1 MQVASV
7 SAALAVLQEADRL
20 LEGWECPTCTA
31 ATGSA
36 NCCRFALTGREP
48 WLTEAEWRVI
58 REELQRA
65 KRSLPPLREDGA
77 CPFLDAASRCTIYEV
92 RPLGCRT
99 FFCDE
104 ASGPG
109 FPRREISRLPR
120 DLEAL
125 SAKPTRDDDGRA
137 RPLTTWVKLAKRR

>member
-1 MQVASV
+1 MK
-7 SAALAVLQEADRL
+7 SALHVLEEADRL
-20 LEGWECPTCTA
+20 LAEWECPTCTS
-31 ATGSA
+31 ATGKA
-36 NCCRFALTGREP
+36 NCCRFADTGREP

-58 REELQRA
+58 TDEL
-65 KRSLPPLREDGA
+65 KRQKRRVPELRDDGA
-77 CPFLDAASRCTIYEV
+77 CPFLDAASRCTIYGA

-125 SAKPTRDDDGRA
+125 SAPPTRDDDGRA
-137 RPLTTWVKLAKRR
+137 RPLTTWLKLTLRRR